1 MLSLSAESIR
11 VCLVDGK
18 QNIIQPM
25 VPAEQGFLHCNNL
38 WCYLFYKLTGEE
50 KDEKGIAAFLI
61 VLSKNLTITALL
73 DRVFPATASMN
84 NQPMQY
90 VTTKTVAYIFALVI
104 DCITVFHQVSPHSS
118 ANTRHLFSRNSI
130 PCPLSAP
137 DDFRT
142 ELRGSFTDFYENI
155 LKKACAGGRPVA
167 MPLSRKFVTKAA
179 SLPAPD
185 PAAGADGDDNK
196 SWYLEPTPTPLR
208 RRRALRRRKPQ
219 RPPSLRRR
227 HRRLPWGG
235 VPEEAVARPRL
246 LD

>member
-1 MLSLSAESIR
+1 M
-11 VCLVDGK
+11 
-18 QNIIQPM
+18 
-25 VPAEQGFLHCNNL
+25 
-38 WCYLFYKLTGEE
+38 
-50 KDEKGIAAFLI
+50 
-61 VLSKNLTITALL
+61 TITALL
-73 DRVFPATASMN
+73 DRVFPAIASTN
-84 NQPMQY
+84 NQPMPY

-104 DCITVFHQVSPHSS
+104 DCVTVFHQVSPHSR
-118 ANTRHLFSRNSI
+118 ALQHEASI
-130 PCPLSAP
+130 LKELDSMPP

-142 ELRGSFTDFYENI
+142 KLSGSLTDFYENI
-155 LKKACAGGRPVA
+155 LKKAGAGGRPVA
-167 MPLSRKFVTKAA
+167 MPLSRRFVTKAA

-227 HRRLPWGG
+227 HRRLPGGG
-235 VPEEAVARPRL
+235 VPAEAVASPRL